1 MLQCDQAATLWSCEH
16 CVPGHAWRVITS
28 MHTTTGTS
36 ELCGAWLPGGV
47 AAAAAGASSLDLP
60 LPDNPFLVTTV
71 NCGRSSC
78 CPIIVSVDGS
88 VMPCDATVNT
98 SNACR
103 WRMASAALSCFPCDK
118 QVST

>member
-1 MLQCDQAATLWSCEH
+1 MELRALCTRSRVACHHEH
-16 CVPGHAWRVITS
+16 AYHDRY
-28 MHTTTGTS
+28 
-36 ELCGAWLPGGV
+36 ELCGAWLSGGV

-71 NCGRSSC
+71 NCGRRSC
-78 CPIIVSVDGS
+78 CPIIMSVDGC
-88 VMPCDATVNT
+88 VVPCDATVNT
-98 SNACR
+98 SNACQ